1 MLAPHPVPITETSQ
15 IAEARRITTAA
26 ARALGFTDQDTNTLA
41 LVITEAAT
49 NLVKHA
55 VGGQL
60 LWRALERDRGVGLE
74 ILALDRGPGITNV
87 GACLRN
93 GYSTAG
99 SLGAGLGAIAR
110 LATEFDIYSLPGKG
124 TALLVRLWSGP
135 LAIPR
140 SAPAL
145 DLGVVCL
152 AKPGEPI
159 CGDGWTQVAQTDRQV
174 LLLADGLGHGVYA
187 AAAAQAAVQVLHQ
200 HPGLT
205 PAALVQTAHA
215 ALRSTR
221 GVALAIAE
229 LNPVQQALRFAGV
242 GNIAGVVVDASR
254 RHPLVSHNGIIGH
267 TLRKVQEFAVPW
279 SPGALL
285 IMHSDGLG
293 TQWDLDAYPGLLGR
307 DPSLIAGV
315 LYRDYRRGYDDV
327 TVLVAKQRC

>member
-1 MLAPHPVPITETSQ
+1 
-15 IAEARRITTAA
+15 
-26 ARALGFTDQDTNTLA
+26 
-41 LVITEAAT
+41 VITEAAT

-60 LWRALERDRGVGLE
+60 LWRALERNRGVGLE
-74 ILALDRGPGITNV
+74 ILALDRGPGISNV
-87 GACLRN
+87 GECLRN

-99 SLGAGLGAIAR
+99 SLGTGLGAIAR

-124 TALLVRLWSGP
+124 TALLARLWSGP
-135 LAIPR
+135 LAI
-140 SAPAL
+140 
-145 DLGVVCL
+145 
-152 AKPGEPI
+152 
-159 CGDGWTQVAQTDRQV
+159 
-174 LLLADGLGHGVYA
+174 
-187 AAAAQAAVQVLHQ
+187 
-200 HPGLT
+200 
-205 PAALVQTAHA
+205 
-215 ALRSTR
+215 
-221 GVALAIAE
+221 AE
-229 LNPVQQALRFAGV
+229 LNPAQQALRFAGV